1 MVKDLEIISTGKLL
15 HVKAGGESGN
25 EACVTLARAVDE
37 QVREHG
43 SVCVL
48 LETRRS
54 CHRSAM
60 AWWQTARGDF
70 KVVHCDPMK
79 LDEAKQWLESGG
91 HQEREE
97 CNHGIS

>member
-1 MVKDLEIISTGKLL
+1 
-15 HVKAGGESGN
+15 
-25 EACVTLARAVDE
+25 
-37 QVREHG
+37 
-43 SVCVL
+43 
-48 LETRRS
+48 
-54 CHRSAM
+54 M